1 MTSRPETIAVR
12 AERVAGPHVVIARS
26 PAAGRPAGEDP
37 RTLAEFAADCV
48 APNGIA
54 VNGTREHELAS
65 AASRLPDASTAIPT
79 PARQLT
85 ASVVPAGAYLAGA
98 IGVGAVILSL
108 LAGNSSSEF
117 PGAGLDRAMF
127 SHPPAA
133 PAGPPE
139 WMLVDPSLPDHVLA
153 AQMVEDPGVDVTQPQ
168 PVAAAAAAA
177 PPEPEPRDA
186 SVSLA
191 PSVAFTPVVPRP
203 AARPGRPERAD
214 DGIESKPVV
223 ERHENAG
230 RGETASSQSAPLAAM
245 PPPPPVARAAR
256 ANIDRRQRGAG
267 AALADNAP
275 TVLDKFAS
283 VARAAE
289 TAEKSKRGPGG
300 VEVQLIAVGR
310 RDQAVAAWS
319 GLVRANDDLL
329 GALVPAIVGGEGR
342 GSLFRLRAGPF
353 ELPEQ
358 ARLLCASLKQRNVDC
373 VVVQQG
379 G

>member
-12 AERVAGPHVVIARS
+12 AERVAGRHVVIARS

-37 RTLAEFAADCV
+37 RTLAEFAADCA

-54 VNGTREHELAS
+54 ENGDREHEVAS

-108 LAGNSSSEF
+108 LAGNSSLEF

-153 AQMVEDPGVDVTQPQ
+153 AQMVEDPGVDVTQP
-168 PVAAAAAAA
+168 VAAAAA
-177 PPEPEPRDA
+177 PPEPRDA

-214 DGIESKPVV
+214 DGVEPTPMV
-223 ERHENAG
+223 ERHEDAG
-230 RGETASSQSAPLAAM
+230 RGETASSQSALLAAM

-267 AALADNAP
+267 AAQADNAP

-358 ARLLCASLKQRNVDC
+358 ARSLCASLKQRNVDC